1 MATSDLR
8 NVLRYVPQFRDKVFV
23 IAVDSHVVA
32 DDNFG
37 NVLLDVAALHSLN
50 IHLVIVH
57 GASAQVREWSEQLK
71 ETVSDYDGTGPCDA
85 ATLRIARLAAA
96 HVGNRILDGLFATH
110 ELRGAIPN
118 AVKAKP
124 AGVLKSIDH
133 LFRGR
138 VDQVDIDYLRLLLQH
153 DIIPV
158 IPPIGTDGSGQSY
171 RLNSDEIA
179 EEVARELQAI
189 KLVFLTNKPGV
200 EVGGKLLRQIS
211 TRELEELLEAH
222 RDQFAPA
229 VVSKVEAA
237 LRSCKA
243 GVKRAHIIDG
253 RVDECLLS
261 EVYSNE
267 GIGTLV
273 HTNEYQFIRRA
284 QPRDVSFIWALVK
297 PAMEKEELLK
307 RTRASIQKQIG
318 DYYVFE
324 TDGAILG
331 CVALHVFPDEKK
343 AEMAAL
349 HVSPLHENRG
359 IGTRLGHYA
368 EDLARKVGVDWIF
381 CLSTQAFS
389 FFQQKLG
396 FEEVSPDFL
405 TPERRAK
412 YIQSAR
418 NSKILAKSLHNPR
431 EPISSTG

>member
-23 IAVDSHVVA
+23 IAIDSQVVA

-37 NVLLDVAALHSLN
+37 NVLLDVAALHSLS

-57 GASAQVREWSEQLK
+57 GASAQIREWSEQLK
-71 ETVSDYDGTGPCDA
+71 EAVTDADGTGPCDA

-96 HVGNRILDGLFATH
+96 QVGNRILDGLFGTH
-110 ELRGAIPN
+110 ELRGAVPN
-118 AVKAKP
+118 AIKAKP
-124 AGVLKSIDH
+124 AGVLKGVDH
-133 LFRGR
+133 LYRGR
-138 VDQVDIDYLRLLLQH
+138 VDQVDVDYLRLLLQH
-153 DIIPV
+153 DIVPV
-158 IPPIGTDGSGQSY
+158 IPPIGTDGSGQPY
-171 RLNSDEIA
+171 RLNSDEVA
-179 EEVARELQAI
+179 EEVARELQAV
-189 KLVFLTNKPGV
+189 KLIFLTTKPGV
-200 EVGGKLLRQIS
+200 EVEGRVLRQIS
-211 TRELEELLEAH
+211 SRDLEELLDTR

-237 LRSCKA
+237 LRSCKG
-243 GVKRAHIIDG
+243 GVRRAHIIDG

-267 GIGTLV
+267 GIGTMV
-273 HTNEYQFIRRA
+273 HANEYQFIRRA

-297 PAMEKEELLK
+297 PAMEKEELLR
-307 RTRASIQKQIG
+307 RTRASIQKQIT

-331 CVALHVFPDEKK
+331 CVALHVFSEEKK
-343 AEMAAL
+343 AEMASL

-359 IGTRLGHYA
+359 IGTRLARYV
-368 EDLARKVGVDWIF
+368 EELARKQGVESLY

-405 TPERRAK
+405 TTDRRAK
-412 YIQSAR
+412 YFQSAR
-418 NSKILAKSLHNPR
+418 NSKVLAKSLLKPPA
-431 EPISSTG
+431 PIPAG